1 MLRKVAADYR
11 QVNEVAR
18 ALHLEMAAAYL
29 VKGYGGSGA
38 EEPSQPLFNAVK
50 LTWCRTGGRGAEK

>member
-29 VKGYGGSGA
+29 VNGY
-38 EEPSQPLFNAVK
+38 AVRRLRK
-50 LTWCRTGGRGAEK
+50 RWDTH

>member
-29 VKGYGGSGA
+29 VNGYA
-38 EEPSQPLFNAVK
+38 VRRLRKRWDTHWLLFYI
-50 LTWCRTGGRGAEK
+50 RE